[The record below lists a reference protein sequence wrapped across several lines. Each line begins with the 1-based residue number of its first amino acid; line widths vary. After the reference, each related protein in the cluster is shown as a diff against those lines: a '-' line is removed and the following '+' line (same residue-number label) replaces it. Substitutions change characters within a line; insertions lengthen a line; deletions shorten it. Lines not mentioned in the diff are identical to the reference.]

1 MLWVSKCLFSLKK
14 GTRVYAPPEWILNE
28 SCKGD
33 ESTVWSLGVLLYN
46 MIYGDIPFEDD
57 NDIVNCSLDF
67 KKYSNVNMRNPY
79 YANDLVNSNNNHHVS
94 DLYDVNSLIK
104 KCLKVN
110 ANERIKLEDIF
121 THKWFSGN

>member
-1 MLWVSKCLFSLKK
+1 
-14 GTRVYAPPEWILNE
+14 
-28 SCKGD
+28 
-33 ESTVWSLGVLLYN
+33 

-79 YANDLVNSNNNHHVS
+79 YANDLVNSNNNHHHVS

-104 KCLKVN
+104 KCLKVD
-110 ANERIKLEDIF
+110 ANERIRLEDIF
-121 THKWFSGN
+121 NHKWFSGN

>member
-1 MLWVSKCLFSLKK
+1 
-14 GTRVYAPPEWILNE
+14 
-28 SCKGD
+28 
-33 ESTVWSLGVLLYN
+33 

-67 KKYSNVNMRNPY
+67 KKYSNVNIRNPY
-79 YANDLVNSNNNHHVS
+79 YANVLVNNNNNNNNNNNTNVS
-94 DLYDVNSLIK
+94 DLYDVNNLIK

-121 THKWFSGN
+121 KHKWFSAAN